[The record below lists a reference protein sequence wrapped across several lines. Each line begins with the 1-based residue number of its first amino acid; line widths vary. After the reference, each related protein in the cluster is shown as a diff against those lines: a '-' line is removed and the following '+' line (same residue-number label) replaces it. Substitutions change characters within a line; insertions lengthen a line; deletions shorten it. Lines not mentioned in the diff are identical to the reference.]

1 MKPTNTDL
9 ALASLKNTK
18 KIVAPKQKEN
28 FLEDDKKRNSVS
40 SRKNSERERISE
52 KSSKNGKNDL
62 NNGKGEGDDLSWQL
76 YESLPPCKKCGRDTD
91 VRSSSVQYL

>member
-28 FLEDDKKRNSVS
+28 ILEDDKKRNSVS
-40 SRKNSERERISE
+40 SRKNSGRERISE

-62 NNGKGEGDDLSWQL
+62 NYGKGDDLSWQL

-91 VRSSSVQYL
+91 VRSTPVQYL